1 LPCWQ
6 VRRNGLAAGGDEKG
20 AKMNHLWS
28 FFWQPHTSGVK
39 LITIL
44 PMLWHIPYAS
54 ALRQ

>member
-28 FFWQPHTSGVK
+28 FF
-39 LITIL
+39 
-44 PMLWHIPYAS
+44 
-54 ALRQ
+54 